1 MALVRVEV
9 KLTDKEKIIE
19 VEEGTSVKNLLP
31 QLESRWRD
39 NVIVIVNGK
48 AARNE
53 DLLSSSDRILILP
66 LLAGG

>member
-1 MALVRVEV
+1 MALVQVEV

-19 VEEGTSVKNLLP
+19 VEEGTSVRNLLP
-31 QLESRWRD
+31 QLEPRWRD

-48 AARNE
+48 VARNE